1 MKNIESFDLFKVEQ
15 GRFLRIL
22 KISILFLTVIW
33 STASAYAFPD
43 QTLITIEA
51 KGKTLKDVFADI
63 EKQSEFII
71 FFLDQNIDVDRK
83 INVFLKN
90 QTIDKV
96 LSQVFKDTDITYSI
110 TGRQIVISRTDDKPA
125 SAQQK
130 SKKWTLKGLLTD
142 VDGNPIVGV
151 SVVLK
156 GTSTGVLSDI
166 NGYYSIEVEN
176 GQILE
181 YRFVGFETEE
191 KLVKT
196 GVNGNLR
203 MRESSVNLDD
213 VVVIGYGQQK
223 KESVVASINSI
234 GPAELSMPQRN
245 LTNNIAGQI
254 AGIIAIQRSGEPGN
268 DSAEFWIRGQS
279 SYAGGTSPLVLVDG
293 VPRSMDDIDVDE
305 IETFSVLK
313 DAAATAVYGSEGA
326 NGVVLITSKRGKAQK
341 TNISFRAQYS
351 IVTPTR
357 MPELLPAYDYLS
369 LYNEGQWNEAGNPDW
384 NTFNRTYSDEILEK
398 YRTGVDPDL
407 YPNVNWMDLL
417 SDQTHNMR
425 YTLNFRGGTEK
436 TKFFVSGAY
445 YKENGIFQSNP
456 IEKYDANIGLDRY
469 NLRTNVDMDIT
480 STTKIS
486 VDLSGQY
493 KTKNNP
499 GNSSDAIFDMIT
511 QFPTHYIPMYY
522 SDGSISEHY
531 TYDPTTRS
539 NPYNMLNHY
548 GYTKS
553 WSMNAQSKVSLEQ
566 KLDVIT
572 KGLSWKGSVS
582 FDASAYSVIKREK
595 SPNSF
600 YATGR
605 DETGNLIKT
614 EVKQGTALGNPTYS
628 SSGGEKKIY
637 IETSLNYKR
646 LFQEK
651 HDVSGIL
658 LYMQK
663 ESQNQNVTG
672 IQLLP
677 YRKQSVVARAAY
689 GYDNRYM
696 LEGSFGA
703 TGSENFASG
712 HRWGIFPAVGAAWY
726 ISHEKFMEP
735 LENILSKLKL
745 RASFGITGNDE
756 IGSSSR
762 FPYREALSTGCPGY
776 NMGLTPGVNGDVTGA
791 VGAGIIEQ
799 DFATPNL
806 TWERERKVNVGVDLG
821 LFRGSID
828 LIVDWFHNRRNNI
841 LLRRKTIPSAAG
853 FRNSPWQNF
862 GVTTNTGFDASLILK
877 KQIGQVFASV
887 RGNLTYA
894 KNRVEEYDE
903 VPQVYQYQAYTG
915 QSIGQPFV
923 YVAEGLYTPDDFD
936 IVENADGSKT
946 YTLKEG
952 MPNPGT
958 QVAPGDIK
966 YKDLN
971 GDKKID
977 SLDKTYENGL
987 YPEDPRL
994 VYGFGLNIEWKGFF
1008 AGVFFQGVGQTSVN
1022 LLSSAGNFMPFH
1034 NGVDASS
1041 ARMEALDRWQN
1052 NDPYNQNVL
1061 FPRVHATKFDH
1072 NAYGST
1078 WWYRNGS
1085 FLRLKNVEF
1094 GYQFNKQM
1102 LRKISMQNL
1111 RIYVQGTNLAVWD
1124 NIEYW
1129 DPELGGS
1136 NSGSKYPIC
1145 GTWTIGL
1152 EVTF

>member
-703 TGSENFASG
+703 TGKILHPDIDGEFSQLSVLP
-712 HRWGIFPAVGAAWY
+712 GISAM
-726 ISHEKFMEP
+726 K
-735 LENILSKLKL
+735 
-745 RASFGITGNDE
+745 
-756 IGSSSR
+756 
-762 FPYREALSTGCPGY
+762 
-776 NMGLTPGVNGDVTGA
+776 
-791 VGAGIIEQ
+791 
-799 DFATPNL
+799 NL
-806 TWERERKVNVGVDLG
+806 W
-821 LFRGSID
+821 
-828 LIVDWFHNRRNNI
+828 
-841 LLRRKTIPSAAG
+841 
-853 FRNSPWQNF
+853 
-862 GVTTNTGFDASLILK
+862 
-877 KQIGQVFASV
+877 
-887 RGNLTYA
+887 NL
-894 KNRVEEYDE
+894 
-903 VPQVYQYQAYTG
+903 
-915 QSIGQPFV
+915 
-923 YVAEGLYTPDDFD
+923 
-936 IVENADGSKT
+936 
-946 YTLKEG
+946 
-952 MPNPGT
+952 
-958 QVAPGDIK
+958 
-966 YKDLN
+966 
-971 GDKKID
+971 
-977 SLDKTYENGL
+977 
-987 YPEDPRL
+987 
-994 VYGFGLNIEWKGFF
+994 
-1008 AGVFFQGVGQTSVN
+1008 
-1022 LLSSAGNFMPFH
+1022 
-1034 NGVDASS
+1034 
-1041 ARMEALDRWQN
+1041 
-1052 NDPYNQNVL
+1052 
-1061 FPRVHATKFDH
+1061 
-1072 NAYGST
+1072 
-1078 WWYRNGS
+1078 
-1085 FLRLKNVEF
+1085 
-1094 GYQFNKQM
+1094 
-1102 LRKISMQNL
+1102 
-1111 RIYVQGTNLAVWD
+1111 
-1124 NIEYW
+1124 
-1129 DPELGGS
+1129 
-1136 NSGSKYPIC
+1136 
-1145 GTWTIGL
+1145 
-1152 EVTF
+1152 

>member
-1 MKNIESFDLFKVEQ
+1 MARVEKASGYLFSYDATEINAEQLVSLNCKNEEVRLALRKMFEPTNITFKFQNKQIVLSLSSKDALTSKKGATKTVTGTVSDGAGEPIIGATVIVKGTINGVLTDMDGKYTIKAREGEVLEFRYIGYNSVEQ
-15 GRFLRIL
+15 
-22 KISILFLTVIW
+22 KVKDKSVI
-33 STASAYAFPD
+33 
-43 QTLITIEA
+43 
-51 KGKTLKDVFADI
+51 
-63 EKQSEFII
+63 
-71 FFLDQNIDVDRK
+71 NI
-83 INVFLKN
+83 
-90 QTIDKV
+90 
-96 LSQVFKDTDITYSI
+96 
-110 TGRQIVISRTDDKPA
+110 A
-125 SAQQK
+125 MA
-130 SKKWTLKGLLTD
+130 
-142 VDGNPIVGV
+142 
-151 SVVLK
+151 
-156 GTSTGVLSDI
+156 
-166 NGYYSIEVEN
+166 
-176 GQILE
+176 
-181 YRFVGFETEE
+181 
-191 KLVKT
+191 
-196 GVNGNLR
+196 
-203 MRESSVNLDD
+203 ESNVNLDD
-213 VVVIGYGQQK
+213 VVVIGYGSQK
-223 KESVVASINSI
+223 KESVVSSVNTMK
-234 GPAELSMPQRN
+234 PAEIAIPTRSLSN
-245 LTNNIAGQI
+245 TIAGQV
-254 AGIIAIQRSGEPGN
+254 AGVIAIQRSGEPGN
-268 DSAEFWIRGQS
+268 DDADFWIRGQS

-293 VPRSMDDIDVDE
+293 VPRSMNDLDTDE
-305 IETFSVLK
+305 IETFTVLK

-326 NGVVLITSKRGKAQK
+326 NGVVLITTKRGRAQK
-341 TNISFRAQYS
+341 TIISFNAQYS
-351 IVTPTR
+351 IATPTR
-357 MPELLPAYDYLS
+357 MPELMNSWDYLS
-369 LYNEGQWNEAGNPDW
+369 MWNEASWNDAGNPNWD
-384 NTFNRTYSDEILEK
+384 NYVQNSAPYSAEALAR
-398 YRTGVDPDL
+398 YRDGVDPDL
-407 YPNVNWMDLL
+407 YPNSIWTDLL
-417 SDQTHNMR
+417 SNNTQNQR
-425 YTLNFRGGTEK
+425 YTVNLRGGSEK

-762 FPYREALSTGCPGY
+762 FPYREALSTGGPGY

-994 VYGFGLNIEWKGFF
+994 VYGFGLNLEWKGFF

>member
-1 MKNIESFDLFKVEQ
+1 M
-15 GRFLRIL
+15 
-22 KISILFLTVIW
+22 
-33 STASAYAFPD
+33 
-43 QTLITIEA
+43 
-51 KGKTLKDVFADI
+51 
-63 EKQSEFII
+63 
-71 FFLDQNIDVDRK
+71 
-83 INVFLKN
+83 
-90 QTIDKV
+90 
-96 LSQVFKDTDITYSI
+96 
-110 TGRQIVISRTDDKPA
+110 
-125 SAQQK
+125 
-130 SKKWTLKGLLTD
+130 LTD

-605 DETGNLIKT
+605 DETGI
-614 EVKQGTALGNPTYS
+614 
-628 SSGGEKKIY
+628 
-637 IETSLNYKR
+637 
-646 LFQEK
+646 
-651 HDVSGIL
+651 
-658 LYMQK
+658 
-663 ESQNQNVTG
+663 
-672 IQLLP
+672 
-677 YRKQSVVARAAY
+677 
-689 GYDNRYM
+689 
-696 LEGSFGA
+696 
-703 TGSENFASG
+703 
-712 HRWGIFPAVGAAWY
+712 
-726 ISHEKFMEP
+726 
-735 LENILSKLKL
+735 
-745 RASFGITGNDE
+745 
-756 IGSSSR
+756 
-762 FPYREALSTGCPGY
+762 
-776 NMGLTPGVNGDVTGA
+776 
-791 VGAGIIEQ
+791 
-799 DFATPNL
+799 
-806 TWERERKVNVGVDLG
+806 
-821 LFRGSID
+821 
-828 LIVDWFHNRRNNI
+828 
-841 LLRRKTIPSAAG
+841 
-853 FRNSPWQNF
+853 
-862 GVTTNTGFDASLILK
+862 
-877 KQIGQVFASV
+877 
-887 RGNLTYA
+887 
-894 KNRVEEYDE
+894 
-903 VPQVYQYQAYTG
+903 
-915 QSIGQPFV
+915 
-923 YVAEGLYTPDDFD
+923 
-936 IVENADGSKT
+936 
-946 YTLKEG
+946 
-952 MPNPGT
+952 
-958 QVAPGDIK
+958 
-966 YKDLN
+966 
-971 GDKKID
+971 
-977 SLDKTYENGL
+977 
-987 YPEDPRL
+987 
-994 VYGFGLNIEWKGFF
+994 
-1008 AGVFFQGVGQTSVN
+1008 
-1022 LLSSAGNFMPFH
+1022 
-1034 NGVDASS
+1034 
-1041 ARMEALDRWQN
+1041 
-1052 NDPYNQNVL
+1052 
-1061 FPRVHATKFDH
+1061 
-1072 NAYGST
+1072 
-1078 WWYRNGS
+1078 
-1085 FLRLKNVEF
+1085 
-1094 GYQFNKQM
+1094 
-1102 LRKISMQNL
+1102 
-1111 RIYVQGTNLAVWD
+1111 
-1124 NIEYW
+1124 
-1129 DPELGGS
+1129 
-1136 NSGSKYPIC
+1136 
-1145 GTWTIGL
+1145 
-1152 EVTF
+1152 

>member
-1 MKNIESFDLFKVEQ
+1 MFELTNITFKFQNKQIVLALSSKDALTSKKGATKTVTGTVSDGAGEPIIGATVIVKGTINGVLTDMDGKYTIKAREGEVLEFRYIGYNSVEQ
-15 GRFLRIL
+15 
-22 KISILFLTVIW
+22 KVKDKSVI
-33 STASAYAFPD
+33 
-43 QTLITIEA
+43 
-51 KGKTLKDVFADI
+51 
-63 EKQSEFII
+63 
-71 FFLDQNIDVDRK
+71 NI
-83 INVFLKN
+83 
-90 QTIDKV
+90 
-96 LSQVFKDTDITYSI
+96 
-110 TGRQIVISRTDDKPA
+110 A
-125 SAQQK
+125 MA
-130 SKKWTLKGLLTD
+130 
-142 VDGNPIVGV
+142 
-151 SVVLK
+151 
-156 GTSTGVLSDI
+156 
-166 NGYYSIEVEN
+166 
-176 GQILE
+176 
-181 YRFVGFETEE
+181 
-191 KLVKT
+191 
-196 GVNGNLR
+196 
-203 MRESSVNLDD
+203 ESNVNLDD
-213 VVVIGYGQQK
+213 VVVIGYGSQK
-223 KESVVASINSI
+223 KESVVSSVNTMK
-234 GPAELSMPQRN
+234 PAEIAIPTRSLSN
-245 LTNNIAGQI
+245 TIAGQV
-254 AGIIAIQRSGEPGN
+254 AGVIAIQRSGEPGN
-268 DSAEFWIRGQS
+268 DDADFWIRGQS

-293 VPRSMDDIDVDE
+293 VPRSMNDLDTDE
-305 IETFSVLK
+305 IETFTVLK

-326 NGVVLITSKRGKAQK
+326 NGVVLITTKRGRAQK
-341 TNISFRAQYS
+341 TIITFNAQYS
-351 IVTPTR
+351 IATPTR
-357 MPELLPAYDYLS
+357 MPELMNSWDYLS
-369 LYNEGQWNEAGNPDW
+369 MWNEASWNDAGNPNWD
-384 NTFNRTYSDEILEK
+384 NYVQNSAPYSAEALAR
-398 YRTGVDPDL
+398 YRDGVDPDL
-407 YPNVNWMDLL
+407 YPNSIWTDLL
-417 SDQTHNMR
+417 SNNTQNQR
-425 YTLNFRGGTEK
+425 YTVNLRGGSEK

-762 FPYREALSTGCPGY
+762 FPYREALSTGGPGY